1 MSRNNGSPT
10 YPPPRVFLISHFSHL
25 DVDLGFSRAFC
36 IIVWQGKKGHFDNT
50 DMYESKYFNILAH
63 FSGSDFWPVHTHP
76 TLDHASRNPSKMP
89 LVIDGMHAYL
99 FEQCSWLVK
108 MRSQPQLP
116 KLQSHVN
123 SERYSVIQNQ
133 DGWPWVNSRVVRKSE
148 HFLSFSISLLVTVL
162 VCWRSLT
169 LCYLLAWETMKSW
182 RGGPKMSIKKPHG
195 THTRSTIKCLH
206 LLRKMFL
213 TKVWKLQ
220 QVYVS
225 VCSSLTSFKWL
236 VDGLSSRS
244 SSICWSVDY
253 HGPPNGIK
261 LKLE

>member
-10 YPPPRVFLISHFSHL
+10 CPPPRVFLISHFSHL

-182 RGGPKMSIKKPHG
+182 RGGTEDVDKETPWYTYTEHHQMLTFTEKNVSDKSMEAAASI
-195 THTRSTIKCLH
+195 R
-206 LLRKMFL
+206 LRLFV
-213 TKVWKLQ
+213 TN
-220 QVYVS
+220 
-225 VCSSLTSFKWL
+225 F
-236 VDGLSSRS
+236 
-244 SSICWSVDY
+244 I
-253 HGPPNGIK
+253 
-261 LKLE
+261 